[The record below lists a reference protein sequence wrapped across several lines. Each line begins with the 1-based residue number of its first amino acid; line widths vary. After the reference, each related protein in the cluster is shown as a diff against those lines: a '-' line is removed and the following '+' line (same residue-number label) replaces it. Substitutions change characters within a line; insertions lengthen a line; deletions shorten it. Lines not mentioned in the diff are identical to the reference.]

1 MFRKIRS
8 NRDPRD
14 TVLSELKREFSPY
27 IGKAGSHL
35 QNAASRHS
43 TFIFWLMVVN
53 IALSAILSF
62 TVFRHKE
69 SSATAKKPVKI
80 LTPVSSGIDGIMET
94 SRALS
99 EMLRLTK
106 AIDSLSGKE
115 QLTPQDSARLEQAL
129 DRFQQLNK
137 KFNQRKQ

>member
-27 IGKAGSHL
+27 IGKACSL
-35 QNAASRHS
+35 LKNAASRHS
-43 TFIFWLMVVN
+43 TFIFWIMVVN

-62 TVFRHKE
+62 TVFRHRE
-69 SSATAKKPVKI
+69 SAATVKKPVKI
-80 LTPVSSGIDGIMET
+80 LSPVSSGIDGIMET

-99 EMLRLTK
+99 EMLRLKK
-106 AIDSLSGKE
+106 AIDSLSGKK
-115 QLTPQDSARLEQAL
+115 QLSAQDSARLEQA
-129 DRFQQLNK
+129 
-137 KFNQRKQ
+137 